1 MNRVIKFRVFDGTGM
16 YFGGFSIHATG
27 KFIDESWY
35 HEEGQEYPVMQFTGL
50 RDKNG
55 AEMYES
61 DIIEDAD
68 SGSLW
73 VVKFDD
79 RGSFV
84 ASFAGDMDLSVML
97 DDYNFKVIGN
107 LYKNPELLK

>member
-1 MNRVIKFRVFDGTGM
+1 MSKAIKYKQLVGGRWHFWGYIDG
-16 YFGGFSIHATG
+16 YFVSPITSNET
-27 KFIDESWY
+27 K
-35 HEEGQEYPVMQFTGL
+35 PVNCEFTGL
-50 RDKNG
+50 CDKNG
-55 AEMYES
+55 VDIYES